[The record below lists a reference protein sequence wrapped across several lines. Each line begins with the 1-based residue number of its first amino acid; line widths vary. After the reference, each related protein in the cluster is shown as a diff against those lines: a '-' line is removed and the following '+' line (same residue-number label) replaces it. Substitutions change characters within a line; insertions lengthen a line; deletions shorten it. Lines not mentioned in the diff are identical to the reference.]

1 MSLYVYISDCFFLWC
16 GRARDDGPGGAR
28 YIFNKSCAKIKKCQH
43 LGVSPLCDKM
53 SVGEKIGKKV
63 GENFVGKEK
72 MPTFAAESETP
83 GEVGEWLK
91 PAVC

>member
-1 MSLYVYISDCFFLWC
+1 M
-16 GRARDDGPGGAR
+16 RQ
-28 YIFNKSCAKIKKCQH
+28 N
-43 LGVSPLCDKM
+43 VSRR
-53 SVGEKIGKKV
+53 KIGKKV

>member
-1 MSLYVYISDCFFLWC
+1 MSAFRHFAVM
-16 GRARDDGPGGAR
+16 RQ
-28 YIFNKSCAKIKKCQH
+28 N
-43 LGVSPLCDKM
+43 VSRR
-53 SVGEKIGKKV
+53 KIGKKV

-91 PAVC
+91 QAVC